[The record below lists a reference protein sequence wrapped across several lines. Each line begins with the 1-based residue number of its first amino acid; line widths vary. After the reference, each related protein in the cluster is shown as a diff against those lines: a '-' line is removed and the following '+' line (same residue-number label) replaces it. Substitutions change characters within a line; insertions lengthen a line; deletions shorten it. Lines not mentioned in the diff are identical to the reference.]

1 MGTLYVVATP
11 IGNREDITLRALR
24 ILREVAWVAAE
35 DTRTSGRL
43 LKHYQIEQRFISL
56 HEHNEEQRV
65 QRILDLLDAGDDIAL
80 ISDAGTPLLSDP
92 GLLLVQAASAAGHNV
107 VPVPGASA
115 LLAALSVAALPSH
128 AFTFVGFPPRKAAAR
143 QAFLESYAGRSET
156 LILYE
161 SPKRLPALLAD
172 VQKIMGAD
180 RPVVVARELTKRY
193 ETIWRGT
200 AQQAVQ
206 AFPEAPPGEVVVLV
220 GGASTPPPRD
230 MTLALQA
237 VSALQA
243 GGMSL
248 SQAVRMISELA
259 DIPRRALYQQALQ
272 AQKRDA
278 GPQTGK
284 S

>member
-43 LKHYQIEQRFISL
+43 LKYYQIEQRFISL

-65 QRILDLLDAGDDIAL
+65 QRILDLLAAGDDIAL

-92 GLLLVQAASAAGHNV
+92 GLLLVQAASAAGHKV

-115 LLAALSVAALPSH
+115 LLAAFSVAALPSH

-143 QAFLESYAGRSET
+143 QAFLQNYAERSET

-206 AFPEAPPGEVVVLV
+206 AFAEAPPGEIVVLV
-220 GGASTPPPRD
+220 GGASAAPPRD

-243 GGMSL
+243 GDMSL
-248 SQAVRMISELA
+248 SEAVRLISELA

-278 GPQTGK
+278 EP
-284 S
+284 